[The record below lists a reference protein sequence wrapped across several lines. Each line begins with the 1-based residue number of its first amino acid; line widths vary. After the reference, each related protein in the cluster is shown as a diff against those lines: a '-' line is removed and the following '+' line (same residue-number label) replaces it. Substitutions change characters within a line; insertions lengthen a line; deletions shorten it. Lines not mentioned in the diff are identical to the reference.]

1 MRKLG
6 MILAAVC
13 AAALCFALIGCNG
26 SGQDYAK
33 NFVGEY
39 ELVGMVQDGVEA
51 NADDI
56 AKMKALGLEVKL
68 EIKDDETFALNLFG
82 EVLDGTW
89 KAKSASE
96 CEITLDNKPVP
107 GTLDGDK
114 FTLAQ
119 HDNELKFQRV
129 KG

>member
-1 MRKLG
+1 
-6 MILAAVC
+6 MILAAAC
-13 AAALCFALIGCNG
+13 AAALCFVLFGCNSG
-26 SGQDYAK
+26 SQDYTK

-39 ELVGMVQDGVEA
+39 ELVGMVQNGVEA

-56 AKMKALGLEVKL
+56 AKMKTLGFEVKL
-68 EIKDDETFALNLFG
+68 EMKDDKTFALDLFG
-82 EVLDGTW
+82 EVMSGNW

-96 CEITLDNKPVP
+96 CEVTMEGQPVL

-114 FTLAQ
+114 LTLAQ
-119 HDNELKFQRV
+119 NDNVLTFQRV